1 MRHLITFVLC
11 LTVVFSAV
19 AQKKVIT
26 LDQAKQVALER
37 NLNVV
42 QAQNNLASTQS
53 QVLAARGQ
61 WLPTLSASTGW
72 SRSQAES
79 QSSGYQ
85 SFGGTVL
92 QIPKSTETILSNR
105 YSGAINANWT
115 VFDGLSREA
124 SNSAATARA
133 IASEQSVA
141 RTRQSIVYETVSLYL
156 NVLRTRQLVTVSEEN
171 LKRDER
177 QMERI
182 TESNRVGALSLAD
195 VYRQQSQVAIDELS
209 LITAQNNYDKATA
222 DLIALIGYD
231 VAEDYDIQ
239 DPTIPPDIDSVSIQE
254 SIQLTRDFSA
264 LTSKALK
271 SRPDYLGAAQ
281 SLDAAESDV
290 TNAKS
295 NYFPSLGLFAG
306 YNRSGDDNRP
316 FGNLSMNWGAS
327 LSWTLFD
334 GFRTN
339 QAIQSAVASKRNAEI
354 QLAQAERNIG
364 VDVKK
369 ALLDLDASRKSY
381 EVSQKGLVSAT
392 EDRKIAEE
400 RYNLG
405 AGTLLDLLTANA
417 NLVNA
422 QANKVNA
429 VYGFLNSKYN
439 LEFAIGERSY

>member
-1 MRHLITFVLC
+1 
-11 LTVVFSAV
+11 
-19 AQKKVIT
+19 
-26 LDQAKQVALER
+26 
-37 NLNVV
+37 VV
-42 QAQNNLASTQS
+42 QAQNNLVSTQS

-72 SRSQAES
+72 SRSQAETP
-79 QSSGYQ
+79 SSGYQ
-85 SFGGTVL
+85 VFGGTVL
-92 QIPKSTETILSNR
+92 PIPKSTETILSNR
-105 YSGAINANWT
+105 YNGAISANWT
-115 VFDGLSREA
+115 IFDGLGREA

-133 IASEQSVA
+133 IASENSLA
-141 RTRQSIVYETVSLYL
+141 RTRQSIVFETVSLYL
-156 NVLRTRQLVTVSEEN
+156 NVLRTQQLVTVSEEN
-171 LKRDER
+171 LKRDNR
-177 QMERI
+177 QLERI

-195 VYRQQSQVAIDELS
+195 VYRQQSQVAADELA
-209 LITAQNNYDKATA
+209 LITAQNNYDKAKA
-222 DLIALIGYD
+222 DVVALIGYD
-231 VAEDYDIQ
+231 VADEYDFQ
-239 DPTIPPDIDSVSIQE
+239 DPLIPTDIDSVSIRE
-254 SIQLTRDFSA
+254 SMELTREFSA

-281 SLDAAESDV
+281 SLDASASDV
-290 TNAKS
+290 TNARS
-295 NYFPSLGLFAG
+295 NYFPSLGIFAG

-316 FGNLSMNWGAS
+316 FGNLTLNWGAS

-339 QAIQSAVASKRNAEI
+339 QSIQSAVASKRNAEI
-354 QLAQAERNIG
+354 QLAQTERNIG

-369 ALLDLDASRKSY
+369 ALLDLDASAKSY
-381 EVSQKGLVSAT
+381 EASQKGLVSAT

-429 VYGFLNSKYN
+429 VYGFLNAKYN

>member
-133 IASEQSVA
+133 IASE
-141 RTRQSIVYETVSLYL
+141 
-156 NVLRTRQLVTVSEEN
+156 
-171 LKRDER
+171 
-177 QMERI
+177 
-182 TESNRVGALSLAD
+182 
-195 VYRQQSQVAIDELS
+195 
-209 LITAQNNYDKATA
+209 
-222 DLIALIGYD
+222 
-231 VAEDYDIQ
+231 
-239 DPTIPPDIDSVSIQE
+239 
-254 SIQLTRDFSA
+254 
-264 LTSKALK
+264 
-271 SRPDYLGAAQ
+271 
-281 SLDAAESDV
+281 
-290 TNAKS
+290 
-295 NYFPSLGLFAG
+295 
-306 YNRSGDDNRP
+306 
-316 FGNLSMNWGAS
+316 
-327 LSWTLFD
+327 
-334 GFRTN
+334 
-339 QAIQSAVASKRNAEI
+339 
-354 QLAQAERNIG
+354 
-364 VDVKK
+364 
-369 ALLDLDASRKSY
+369 
-381 EVSQKGLVSAT
+381 
-392 EDRKIAEE
+392 
-400 RYNLG
+400 
-405 AGTLLDLLTANA
+405 
-417 NLVNA
+417 
-422 QANKVNA
+422 
-429 VYGFLNSKYN
+429 
-439 LEFAIGERSY
+439 